1 MSFLDSDPAGRGG
14 NYLVRHW
21 RGALSLPKAYWLNG
35 VLLGAI
41 VSFAVPPL
49 INILHEAVG
58 SLQVSAILWFAFIA
72 FFLAFWTWT
81 QVGIWRSA
89 GHHADRGGSDG
100 WAIAARF
107 MVAISAIGLLAQT
120 YGLTQQGAEFA
131 GLAFGRDPLGDDA
144 RIALSRDGRTLA
156 VTGNLTAGTAGRLAA
171 AAAEA
176 PNLAVIALDSPGG
189 RMFEGQQI
197 ARLIRERGLDTLV
210 DEQCASACTFALI
223 AGRRR
228 TAGPSAAIGFHQPT
242 FPGLAPQDRTLMIA
256 DMRRLYREGGVSGT
270 FLERVLRVAPDDM
283 WYPTQEELIAARV
296 ITDAIPP
303 PRDEVIV
310 EEVIED

>member
-1 MSFLDSDPAGRGG
+1 MSFVDNDPAELGG
-14 NYLVRHW
+14 NYLIRHW
-21 RGALSLPKAYWLNG
+21 RGALSLPRAYWLNG
-35 VLLGAI
+35 VLGGAI

-49 INILHEAVG
+49 VDMLHEAVG
-58 SLQVSAILWFAFIA
+58 SLRVSAILWFLFLA
-72 FFLAFWTWT
+72 FFLGFWTWT

-100 WAIAARF
+100 WAITARV
-107 MVAISAIGLLAQT
+107 MVGISAIGLLAQT
-120 YGLTQQGAEFA
+120 YNLTLQGVEFA

-144 RIALSRDGRTLA
+144 RIGLSRDGRTLA
-156 VTGNLTAGTAGRLAA
+156 VTGNLTAGTADRLAA
-171 AAAEA
+171 AAAGA

-210 DEQCASACTFALI
+210 DYQCASACTFALI
-223 AGRRR
+223 AGRHR

-242 FPGLAPQDRTLMIA
+242 FPGLAEQERAMMIG
-256 DMRRLYREGGVSGT
+256 DMRRLYRDGGISGA

-283 WYPTQEELIAARV
+283 WYPTQAELIAARV